1 MYRAT
6 SRLPLKPEK
15 EKLQMRRNID
25 VDDNDEPAAKF
36 SSEYHY
42 ITAKVI
48 ITHNTTATATIYR
61 TTAVQPEV
69 RTRGIVLFNE
79 SKGGTQYPIR
89 FIHNRTFT
97 TALTLRPGDKIFVER
112 GRFGPMAGQKE
123 TELLVKK
130 FIKL

>member
-25 VDDNDEPAAKF
+25 VDDNDEPAARF

-42 ITAKVI
+42 ITAEVKV
-48 ITHNTTATATIYR
+48 THNTTATATIYR
-61 TTAVQPEV
+61 KTAVQPEV

-79 SKGGTQYPIR
+79 SNGGTHYPLR
-89 FIHNRTFT
+89 FVHDRTFT

-112 GRFGPMAGQKE
+112 GRFGTMPGQKE